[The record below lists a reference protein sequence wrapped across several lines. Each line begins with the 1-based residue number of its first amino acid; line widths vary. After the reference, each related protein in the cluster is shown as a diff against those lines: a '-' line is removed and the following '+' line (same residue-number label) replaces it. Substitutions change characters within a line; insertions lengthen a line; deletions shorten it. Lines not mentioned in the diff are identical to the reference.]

1 MYDVLIIGAGVIGG
15 FVAKELS
22 RYNIKT
28 IILDKENDVGNVTSA
43 ANSAIIHSGY
53 DPFPGTNKAKHNI
66 RGSKL
71 YEQICQELDVEFK
84 RVGSLTCATEEE
96 QIEALHALVARAKEN
111 NVEVKLLDK
120 EETKKQEPFINDNV
134 IASLYAPTAAIVNPF
149 ELCVAIV
156 ENAVDNGVTLKL
168 NEEVTKITK
177 KKDYYIVKTKDNT
190 YEAKVVVNAAGLYS
204 DEIAK
209 MVNLNSFKIRP
220 RKGEYIVL
228 DHFEEPYVSHVLF
241 PMPSNKG
248 KGIMMAPTT
257 HNNYLVGASSD
268 FIDDKGDYSTHK
280 ETIDEII
287 SSVNKMVSHL
297 PLKRNIRQFSGLRST
312 GNTGDFIIEEKDGF
326 IILGAIESPGLA
338 AAPSIALEAV
348 ELVSKTL
355 DLNEKENYNP
365 KRRKVNRLSKMGME
379 ERNKLIK
386 ENPSYGRIICRC
398 EQISEGEVIDSI
410 RRNAG
415 ATTVKGVKKRCR
427 PGFGLCQG
435 GFCEPRVIEILAR
448 ELNKDMLDIRY
459 DGLKSYILKTYS
471 KESGDTN
478 D

>member
-1 MYDVLIIGAGVIGG
+1 
-15 FVAKELS
+15 
-22 RYNIKT
+22 
-28 IILDKENDVGNVTSA
+28 
-43 ANSAIIHSGY
+43 
-53 DPFPGTNKAKHNI
+53 
-66 RGSKL
+66 
-71 YEQICQELDVEFK
+71 
-84 RVGSLTCATEEE
+84 
-96 QIEALHALVARAKEN
+96 
-111 NVEVKLLDK
+111 
-120 EETKKQEPFINDNV
+120 
-134 IASLYAPTAAIVNPF
+134 VNPF

-471 KESGDTN
+471 KESGDAN